1 MIDLILH
8 FLLLGAVIFMLA
20 ELLTGVHVEGYG
32 TALVVAIVY
41 GLINVTLGSVL
52 MILSLPFMIITIGLF
67 KVIINTALLWI
78 TDHLI
83 DDFEIEDIGTTFVA
97 AVVITIADSVLSWVF

>member
-20 ELLTGVHVEGYG
+20 ELLPGVHVEGYG